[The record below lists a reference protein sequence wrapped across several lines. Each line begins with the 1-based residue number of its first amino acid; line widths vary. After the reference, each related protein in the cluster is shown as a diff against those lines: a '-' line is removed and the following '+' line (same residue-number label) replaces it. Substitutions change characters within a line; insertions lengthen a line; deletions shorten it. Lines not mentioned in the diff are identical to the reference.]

1 MTLLPPLSPFGRVDT
16 VLSKHVSSFPGPVRL
31 QSTPSPVACSSIAT
45 FPNYQHRMCLRDWY
59 GRLFTVRLLW
69 GHSPLGP

>member
-1 MTLLPPLSPFGRVDT
+1 MTLLPPLSPFGQVPA
-16 VLSKHVSSFPGPVRL
+16 LLPFPFLGRFDCSLHRP
-31 QSTPSPVACSSIAT
+31 PVACSSIAA